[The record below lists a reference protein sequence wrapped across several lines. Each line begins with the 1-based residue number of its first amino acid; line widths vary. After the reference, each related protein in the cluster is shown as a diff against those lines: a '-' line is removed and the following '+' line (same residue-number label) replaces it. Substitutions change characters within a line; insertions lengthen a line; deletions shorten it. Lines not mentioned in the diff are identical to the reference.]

1 MREASRAVFLSYA
14 SQDAEAAQRICEG
27 LQAAGVEVWLDQS
40 ELRGGD
46 AWDLRIRQQIR
57 DCLLFVPIISAN
69 TAVRLEGYFRLEWK
83 LAVDRSYLMAAEK
96 PFLLP
101 AVIDATQESNAHV
114 PDRFREVQ
122 WTRLPG
128 GQYTQA
134 FVEHVQ
140 RLLSGEQDGTPA
152 TRGTLVAAAEKAVVP
167 RWRRMAAWLAALL
180 VVTIALGFLGH
191 RLWLSTRGREDAR
204 EPSIAV
210 PISAATVAAFNPP
223 QRSIAVLPFLDLS
236 EKKDQEY
243 FSDGLAEEL
252 LDLLAKTSDLHV
264 IARTSSFSFKGKSDD
279 IPAIAAKLNVAN
291 ILEGSV
297 RKSGNRLRVT
307 AQLIRAAN
315 GEHIWSETYD
325 RELKDVFAVQDEVS
339 NAVVS
344 ALKVR
349 LAPSSSATTSRTTR
363 SADAYNQ
370 YLMGRNLYQKASDE
384 TDYQAAAAFRRA
396 VKFDPHYAA
405 AYAALA
411 LAEYYPALSAHD
423 EVLINIAFVDA
434 DRAIALAPDLAD
446 GYQSRGYLRYLYHW
460 DWAGAE
466 ADYAEAMRLDP
477 NDVDQQ
483 RHYAQLLATL
493 GRLPEAIAVV
503 RKAAAADP
511 LSSITWERLADFL
524 MADGQLAAAREALHQ
539 AAIGVPEMVDFSEM
553 LALVELLDGHFDAAR
568 GRIAAIQDP
577 PRRAYATALIEYSLG
592 DRAASQL
599 ALQQAIELNQP
610 LGSLDIAEIYA
621 WRKEESKA
629 LEWLQKSYAEHNY
642 AVSEVGYYPL
652 FAPIRQTA
660 GFKAFL
666 RKLNLPQHSE
676 R

>member
-1 MREASRAVFLSYA
+1 MAEASRAVFLSYA
-14 SQDAEAAQRICEG
+14 SQDAEGAQRICES
-27 LQAAGVEVWLDQS
+27 LRAAGIEVWLDQS

-46 AWDLRIRQQIR
+46 TWDLRIRQQIR
-57 DCLLFVPIISAN
+57 DCVLFVPIISAN
-69 TAVRLEGYFRLEWK
+69 TAARLEGYFRLEWK
-83 LAVDRSYLMAAEK
+83 LAVDRSHLMAAEK

-101 AVIDATQESNAHV
+101 VVIDATPQSNAHV

-122 WTRLPG
+122 WTRLPA
-128 GQYTQA
+128 GQCTQA
-134 FVEHVQ
+134 FVAHVQ
-140 RLLSGEQDGTPA
+140 RLLSGEQDGSGVTPGILA
-152 TRGTLVAAAEKAVVP
+152 PAEKPVVA
-167 RWRRMAAWLAALL
+167 RWRPIAVML
-180 VVTIALGFLGH
+180 VVIVALGLLGNW
-191 RLWLSTRGREDAR
+191 LWSSARGRQDAGA
-204 EPSIAV
+204 PSIAV
-210 PISAATVAAFNPP
+210 QRSAARAPVFNPP
-223 QRSIAVLPFLDLS
+223 AHSIAVLPFLDLS
-236 EKKDQEY
+236 EKRDQEY
-243 FSDGLAEEL
+243 FSDGLSEEL
-252 LDLLAKTSDLHV
+252 LDLLAKTPDLYV
-264 IARTSSFSFKGKSDD
+264 TARTSSFSFKGKSDD

-297 RKSGNRLRVT
+297 RKSGDRLRIT
-307 AQLIRAAN
+307 AQLIRTAD

-344 ALKVR
+344 ALQVR
-349 LAPSSSATTSRTTR
+349 LTPRSSATTSRTTR

-370 YLMGRNLYQKASDE
+370 YLIGRNLYQKATDE
-384 TDYQAAAAFRRA
+384 TDFQAAVAFRRA
-396 VKFDPHYAA
+396 IHFDPNYAA

-423 EVLINIAFVDA
+423 EATINTAFLDA

-446 GYQSRGYLRYLYHW
+446 GYQSRGYLRYLYQW
-460 DWAGAE
+460 DWTGAQ
-466 ADYAEAMRLDP
+466 ADYAEGMRLDP

-493 GRLPEAIAVV
+493 GRLPEAIIVV
-503 RKAAAADP
+503 RKAAASDP
-511 LSSITWERLADFL
+511 LSSITWERLTDFL
-524 MADGQLAAAREALHQ
+524 MADGQLSGAREALHQ
-539 AAIGVPEMVDFSEM
+539 AAVGVPVMVDFSEM
-553 LALVELLDGHFDAAR
+553 LALVELLDGHFDAAH
-568 GRIAAIQDP
+568 GRIAAIQDA
-577 PRRAYATALIEYSLG
+577 PRRACATALIEYSLG
-592 DRAASQL
+592 NRAASQA

-629 LEWLQKSYAEHNY
+629 LEWLEKSYAEHNP
-642 AVSEVGYYPL
+642 AVNEVGYYPL

-666 RKLNLPQHSE
+666 RKLNLPQNSE